1 MAAEEL
7 AELHRLDG
15 RLNAMKSELKAAV
28 EQLGSH
34 LMNIHGIGPAGDNY
48 RVVERCAHTAY
59 SRPVGGRWTPR
70 SRAAC
75 PVSDGAADPLT
86 PALKSLS

>member
-15 RLNAMKSELKAAV
+15 RLKAMKSELKAAV

-34 LMNIHGIGPAGDNY
+34 LMNIHGIGPAGAARILAD
-48 RVVERCAHTAY
+48 VLGTV
-59 SRPVGGRWTPR
+59 WTILYLLAR
-70 SRAAC
+70 YLAS
-75 PVSDGAADPLT
+75 GLY
-86 PALKSLS
+86 